1 MPDGLPAAERT
12 SPLPGVGRSR
22 EARVRGIQ
30 TPSATTPSPRPSP
43 RWGEKEGHSLQEAF
57 IEAASLF
64 RKVGIETPELDARL
78 LLCHAAGLTH
88 EAYIARTGGKL
99 AADAAARLESFIAR
113 RLEREPVSRIIGT
126 REFYGREFLVDRHTL
141 DPRPDTEIPIET
153 ALEFVAQQ
161 GSRNRPRRL
170 LDLGTGTGC
179 ILITLLAEL
188 PQARGLG
195 TDISATALELA
206 TVNAR
211 RLGVAERA
219 RFVCSDWLGAIDG
232 KFDLILSNPPYI
244 PSAEIAGLAEEVAK
258 HDPRLALDGGADGLD
273 AYRRIA
279 AGAPQALAPNG
290 KVLVEIGA
298 GQAEAVAEIFA
309 KAGLILD
316 GDTAMRRDLAGRAR
330 LVMAG
335 A

>member
-1 MPDGLPAAERT
+1 MPDGLLAAERT

-22 EARVRGIQ
+22 LRGIQ
-30 TPSATTPSPRPSP
+30 TSSDTTPSPRPSP
-43 RWGEKEGHSLQEAF
+43 HWVEGKGRSLQEAF

-88 EAYIARTGGKL
+88 EAYIARAGGKL

-126 REFYGREFLVDRHTL
+126 REFYGRDFLVDRHTL

-153 ALEFVAQQ
+153 ALELVAQQ

-206 TVNAR
+206 AANAR

-244 PSAEIAGLAEEVAK
+244 PSAEIAGLAEEVAR

-309 KAGLILD
+309 KAGLTLD
-316 GDTAMRRDLAGRAR
+316 GDTAIRRDLAGRAR
-330 LVMAG
+330 LVVAG